1 MGIPQWGLATV
12 VATIVLVLPS
22 GASPVHAVMD
32 RAASRAGIVR
42 VAEVGRGEH
51 GDLTRTRMVLSLRGG
66 GPRFT
71 GGEEE
76 DGDLLDQV
84 RLTCPAGRT
93 RAWSTFETVVAGLLH
108 DPVRPPSEGSHISF
122 GSRRPL
128 APQRRHAI
136 VRVASLLNAAW
147 PYLTEP
153 VDAQAL
159 QSPARDGSKDAAGGV
174 QEAVAAVAAAAEA
187 GGGAASSE
195 ATPMGKMLQKAKTYI
210 LSADEAI
217 NMLPSPRLP
226 RRSPALPLLRCDG
239 RVADNL

>member
-1 MGIPQWGLATV
+1 
-12 VATIVLVLPS
+12 
-22 GASPVHAVMD
+22 
-32 RAASRAGIVR
+32 
-42 VAEVGRGEH
+42 
-51 GDLTRTRMVLSLRGG
+51 LRGG

-76 DGDLLDQV
+76 EGDLLHQV
-84 RLTCPAGRT
+84 RLTGPAGRT
-93 RAWSTFETVVAGLLH
+93 RAGSTFEAVVAGLLH
-108 DPVRPPSEGSHISF
+108 DPFRPPSEGSHISS

-159 QSPARDGSKDAAGGV
+159 QSPARDGSKDVAGGV

-195 ATPMGKMLQKAKTYI
+195 ATPMGKMLQKAKTHI

-226 RRSPALPLLRCDG
+226 RRPPALPLCCAAT
-239 RVADNL
+239 VAWQITSEP